1 MYCSENCASFLTGV
15 TKVDTY
21 SEKVIRVTKSIF
33 PRMIRKPPKA
43 TTTTCMMPVVNSM
56 PDMNRPMDL

>member
-1 MYCSENCASFLTGV
+1 MS
-15 TKVDTY
+15 
-21 SEKVIRVTKSIF
+21 VTKSIL
-33 PRMIRKPPKA
+33 PCMISSPPKA